1 MYLQIYPKPI
11 KNHKTSGFP
20 VGKEMQ
26 HWNRLICTAHQNSR
40 VQFENRTRYALGII
54 ELSFIIDI
62 TYG

>member
-1 MYLQIYPKPI
+1 M